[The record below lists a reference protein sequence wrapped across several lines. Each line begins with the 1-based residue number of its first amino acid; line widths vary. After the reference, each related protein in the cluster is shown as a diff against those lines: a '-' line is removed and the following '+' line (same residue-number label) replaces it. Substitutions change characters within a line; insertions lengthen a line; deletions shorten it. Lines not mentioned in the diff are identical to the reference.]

1 MGLAAPMSG
10 VAPGVELHDY
20 NVFPGYGSAF
30 IHHGGGAFSH
40 DIIAAVEKA
49 VADGMDVINLSI
61 GGRVQG
67 PHDLLSEAI
76 NAAVDAGTVAVIAA
90 GNSGPG
96 ILTVE
101 SPGNA
106 ANAITAAAAA
116 DPHFEGIK
124 ATFDTTTIGAAVGE
138 FANFKPAMTAATAT
152 TTPSSRGPTPYDFRL
167 KPDVTAPG
175 VSVLSSVLGGQ
186 FAFFQGTSMATPHT
200 TGAAALLLAAHPTWS
215 PDEVKSALVNYADR
229 TVTGT
234 GGLGPIA
241 RGGGR
246 INVQTSAGATVL
258 LSPASISFGGF
269 TGGKP
274 LSSAVDVTFENLGPA
289 VTCALSLTINDPT
302 ASGFFSLSASSLS
315 LAAGGTGT
323 VTATFNGG
331 QAVGTGLFFGDAVAS
346 CGTATVRA
354 PWFAAVQR
362 GNGALNGN
370 QNSPALFGLD
380 SAVYMDTSLMSGG
393 PFAV

>member
-1 MGLAAPMSG
+1 
-10 VAPGVELHDY
+10 
-20 NVFPGYGSAF
+20 
-30 IHHGGGAFSH
+30 HHGGGAFSH

-138 FANFKPAMTAATAT
+138 FVHFVATNADSLAAC
-152 TTPSSRGPTPYDFRL
+152 SSRRPTPYDFRL

-175 VSVLSSVLGGQ
+175 VSGLSSVLGGEC
-186 FAFFQGTSMATPHT
+186 ALSRGTSMAAPHT
-200 TGAAALLLAAHPTWS
+200 TGAAGLLLAAHPTWW
-215 PDEVKSALVNYADR
+215 PDEVKSARV
-229 TVTGT
+229 
-234 GGLGPIA
+234 
-241 RGGGR
+241 
-246 INVQTSAGATVL
+246 
-258 LSPASISFGGF
+258 
-269 TGGKP
+269 
-274 LSSAVDVTFENLGPA
+274 
-289 VTCALSLTINDPT
+289 
-302 ASGFFSLSASSLS
+302 
-315 LAAGGTGT
+315 
-323 VTATFNGG
+323 
-331 QAVGTGLFFGDAVAS
+331 
-346 CGTATVRA
+346 
-354 PWFAAVQR
+354 
-362 GNGALNGN
+362 
-370 QNSPALFGLD
+370 
-380 SAVYMDTSLMSGG
+380 
-393 PFAV
+393 